1 MALSVEQIREILKNP
16 RAKNEVAKAVR
27 LENRLR
33 FHTETSLSLY
43 DNANPSSEFL
53 SWVNS
58 LIPKDKYNTFLKLF
72 TFPLPTPAIVED
84 VYRELERVFYSRNA
98 NATYQFMD
106 SGLLSD
112 WKKYQRDTLKEP
124 VIWRTEGWER
134 MKTATHSI
142 MIVDLPAEQTT
153 DLPEPYFYFLD
164 IANVVDLS
172 SPDGV
177 AIDWIAFRQ
186 GDDKIA
192 VFDDAF
198 CRVYEVKGTDI
209 VSTVSEVAHGL
220 PYCPARF
227 FWSTR
232 LNKGAKIMKKNP
244 VTKELAN
251 LDWLLFFTVSKRHL
265 DLYAPYP
272 IYSAYEADCNFANN
286 ETGDY
291 CDGGFLRNASGEFK
305 LLRDGAVEACPV
317 CSQKHIVGP
326 GSFLEVPAPT
336 HEAPDMKNPVS
347 ITTIDE
353 ASLNYNVKECER
365 LEKMIYDSCI
375 GIGGDVS
382 EKEAINETQVSAN
395 FEGKTSVLVSLKSN
409 FEVAQQFVD
418 ETICRL
424 RYGDKFMGCSINWGT
439 EFYVFTV
446 KDLYER
452 YAQAKANGASD
463 AELDAL
469 MHQILETEYRTNPT
483 QLQRM
488 LITRHLEPFRH
499 YTRQEAVEMYKEGII
514 SPQEL
519 RLKANMSFYID
530 RFERENINIVEF
542 GANIPFREKIDKLT
556 KTLLEYVGTEI
567 PKPRRVDGS
576 QGGAGE

>member
-1 MALSVEQIREILKNP
+1 MALSVEEIKQILKEP
-16 RAKNEVAKAVR
+16 KAKNEVAKAVR
-27 LENRLR
+27 MERRLR
-33 FHTETSLSLY
+33 FHTETALTAY
-43 DNANPSSEFL
+43 DNNTPVQEFL
-53 SWVNS
+53 EWVNS
-58 LIPKDKYNTFLKLF
+58 LIPKDKFNTFTKLF

-98 NATYQFMD
+98 NATYQFAD
-106 SGLLSD
+106 SGLSTD
-112 WKKYQRDTLKEP
+112 WKKYQRDKLNEP
-124 VIWRTEGWER
+124 VVWRTEGWER

-142 MIVDLPAEQTT
+142 MIVDLPSVQESE
-153 DLPEPYFYFLD
+153 LPEPYFYFLD
-164 IANVVDLS
+164 ISSVVDLS
-172 SPDGV
+172 SPDGNS
-177 AIDWIAFRQ
+177 IEWIAFRQ
-186 GDDKIA
+186 GEDKIA
-192 VFDDAF
+192 VFDDTYM
-198 CRVYEVKGTDI
+198 RVLSVKGTEVLSVI
-209 VSTVSEVAHGL
+209 SEVEHGL
-220 PYCPARF
+220 SYCPARF

-251 LDWLLFFTVSKRHL
+251 LDWLLFFAISKRHL

-291 CDGGFLRNASGEFK
+291 CDGGFLRNSGGEYK
-305 LLRDGAVEACPV
+305 LLHAGGVEPCPV

-336 HEAPDMKNPVS
+336 HDAPDMKNPVS

-365 LEKMIYDSCI
+365 LEKVIYDSCI

-409 FEVAQQFVD
+409 FEQAQRFID
-418 ETICRL
+418 ETVCRL
-424 RYGDKFMGCSINWGT
+424 RYGNSFLGCSINWGT

-446 KDLYER
+446 KDLYDR
-452 YAQAKANGASD
+452 YKQAKDNGASD
-463 AELDAL
+463 SELDAL

-488 LITRHLEPFRH
+488 QIIRQIEPYRH
-499 YTRQEAVEMYKEGII
+499 YTRQETLDMYKEGIVTV
-514 SPQEL
+514 QEL
-519 RLKANMSFYID
+519 RLKANMSYYID

-542 GANIPFREKIDKLT
+542 GSNLPFREKIDRLT
-556 KTLLEYVGTEI
+556 KTLLSYVGTETI
-567 PKPRRVDGS
+567 KPRGTNEPE
-576 QGGAGE
+576 G